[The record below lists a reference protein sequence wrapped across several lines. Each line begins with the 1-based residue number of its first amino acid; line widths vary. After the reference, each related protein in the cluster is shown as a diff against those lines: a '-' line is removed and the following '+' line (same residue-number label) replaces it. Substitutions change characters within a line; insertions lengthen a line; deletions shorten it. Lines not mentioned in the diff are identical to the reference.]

1 MRPTCLICNDD
12 FESEMAVGF
21 SGPERYWICSKCLAD
36 ARLGAMV
43 RRLPNDFYLSRC
55 DKDTQVNTGA
65 IWAVGTPRRHGEF
78 TGSIPEQALEKAGCG
93 EA

>member
-21 SGPERYWICSKCLAD
+21 SGPEKYWICSKCLAD

-43 RRLPNDFYLSRC
+43 RRIPNYHSLERQPGGWFR
-55 DKDTQVNTGA
+55 
-65 IWAVGTPRRHGEF
+65 GETF
-78 TGSIPEQALEKAGCG
+78 EGLTSEKMATICEEALK
-93 EA
+93 